1 MEENNK
7 PNYVLKFN
15 DSTLQKVED
24 KNSKMKKA
32 VVIIIAIIVIGSI
45 IFGENLF
52 LELSWTARIL
62 LICLAVGFLFSGK
75 REDVPN
81 PAELQFYDDY
91 LILYCPKK
99 CYSKKNCRKEI
110 FKMNY
115 KDITNCKFLKNTYSK
130 RFQIYGNGQATW
142 YNYDKDGNLSNQP
155 DRDRFVEGGMI
166 YFTTFLEPNIDFIKE
181 IEEHS
186 PIKVTVVENY

>member
-15 DSTLQKVED
+15 DSTLQKIED

-32 VVIIIAIIVIGSI
+32 VVIIIVIIVIGSI

-62 LICLAVGFLFSGK
+62 LICLSVGFLFYEK

-91 LILYCPKK
+91 LILYCQKK

-115 KDITNCKFLKNTYSK
+115 KDI
-130 RFQIYGNGQATW
+130 
-142 YNYDKDGNLSNQP
+142 
-155 DRDRFVEGGMI
+155 
-166 YFTTFLEPNIDFIKE
+166 IKE

-186 PIKVTVVENY
+186 PIKVTVVESYIRVKSIL